1 MIVVG
6 GGLIGT
12 AIAWRLGQAGLRVT
26 ILCGER
32 SAAASNVA
40 AGMLAPV
47 TETTF
52 TESALLGLSLASRER
67 YDGFATELEAATELP
82 SGLRRQPTLSVATS
96 ADDDARLRVLAD
108 YLARLDLVFT
118 RLGSREC
125 RRAEP
130 LLAPGVRSGL
140 LVEGDWSC
148 DNRLLWRALRTAA
161 TQAGVEEVAT
171 FAHRIESAHGRV
183 TGVTL
188 ADGTSLATD
197 RVVLANGAWAAQITG
212 IAPVPV
218 RPVKGQILRL
228 DPGRLPSPR
237 LTVRAFTSGA
247 EIYLV
252 PRETGREVVVGATVE
267 ERGFDPTVTAGG
279 VYELLRDA
287 RQRAADDRRVR
298 ARRDL
303 GRLAPRHPRQRTHP
317 GPGRTRRD

>member
-171 FAHRIESAHGRV
+171 FAHRIESAARSGHRRRRWP
-183 TGVTL
+183 TGPRSRHRSGGAGQRRL
-188 ADGTSLATD
+188 GGADH
-197 RVVLANGAWAAQITG
+197 RHRPGAGPA
-212 IAPVPV
+212 
-218 RPVKGQILRL
+218 GQGP
-228 DPGRLPSPR
+228 DP
-237 LTVRAFTSGA
+237 
-247 EIYLV
+247 
-252 PRETGREVVVGATVE
+252 
-267 ERGFDPTVTAGG
+267 
-279 VYELLRDA
+279 
-287 RQRAADDRRVR
+287 
-298 ARRDL
+298 
-303 GRLAPRHPRQRTHP
+303 APRS
-317 GPGRTRRD
+317 GPAALARG